1 MVPRWHV
8 DSDLNPFGF
17 FGTVAE
23 RRVRQGG
30 DFSPLTAYALVPLGC
45 LRHVH
50 GDGFLGFRALGNA
63 GQVRVLPAIFIW
75 LAPNIDLP
83 NAPPFI
89 FVL

>member
-8 DSDLNPFGF
+8 DSVRGDGTALLND
-17 FGTVAE
+17 VAE

-63 GQVRVLPAIFIW
+63 GQDNLEFMQSKLKI
-75 LAPNIDLP
+75 LHH
-83 NAPPFI
+83 
-89 FVL
+89 